1 MFIPILIMLLALVIV
16 VITLFIFVKVAKGK
30 PPQGRALD
38 YLDSGEIA
46 QGRVIAC
53 IGDSL
58 THGNLGACWVE
69 HLRDKFPQDVFLNE
83 GINGDVVWQVHERL
97 KPILECRPD
106 LAILMIGSNDA
117 MGSFDESSG
126 KGYKKNN
133 KLPEIP
139 TFNAYKKLLPEL
151 IDRLSEIPKIA
162 ICTLPPIGECLDS
175 AINQHIEKF
184 NVFIN
189 KTAEEKNISVLD
201 VSDSMWDELS
211 KRTYPAKK
219 NYNPKM
225 TVILKDIYGAWIQH
239 YIFKKPWDR
248 VAESRG
254 QWLLF
259 DQIHLGER
267 GARVMLSLAKGYIST
282 N

>member
-69 HLRDKFPQDVFLNE
+69 HLRDKFPQDIFLNE

-267 GARVMLSLAKGYIST
+267 GARVMFNLAKEYIST

>member
-1 MFIPILIMLLALVIV
+1 MLIPIVLILLVLVIV
-16 VITLFIFVKVAKGK
+16 VAGLFVFVVVSKGR

-38 YLDSGEIA
+38 FLDRREII

-58 THGNLGACWVE
+58 THGNLGVCWVD
-69 HLRDKFPQDVFLNE
+69 HLRDEFPQDIFLNE

-97 KPILECRPD
+97 KPILECRAD
-106 LAILMIGSNDA
+106 LVILMIGSNDA

-248 VAESRG
+248 VAESRA

>member
-1 MFIPILIMLLALVIV
+1 MFIPIVLILLVLVIAV
-16 VITLFIFVKVAKGK
+16 VSLFVFVIVAKGK

-38 YLDSGEIA
+38 YLERGEIS
-46 QGRVIAC
+46 QGRLVAC

-58 THGNLGACWVE
+58 THGNLGVCWVN
-69 HLRDKFPQDVFLNE
+69 HLRDEFPQDIFLNE

-97 KPILECRPD
+97 KPILKCRAD

-151 IDRLSEIPKIA
+151 IDRLSEIRKIA
-162 ICTLPPIGECLDS
+162 LCTLPPIGEYLDS
-175 AINQHIEKF
+175 AINQHIGKF
-184 NVFIN
+184 NDFIK

-201 VSDSMWDELS
+201 ASGSMWNELS
-211 KRTYPAKK
+211 QRTYPVKR

-225 TVILKDIYGAWIQH
+225 TVIVKDMYGACIQH

-248 VAESRG
+248 VGESRG

-267 GARVMLSLAKGYIST
+267 GARVMLSLTKVYIST

>member
-16 VITLFIFVKVAKGK
+16 VITLFVFVKVAKGK

-248 VAESRG
+248 VAESRA

>member
-248 VAESRG
+248 VAESRA

>member
-1 MFIPILIMLLALVIV
+1 MFVPVLLTLLVLVIV
-16 VITLFIFVKVAKGK
+16 VIGLFVVVIVTKGK

-38 YLDSGEIA
+38 YLNHKEIF

-58 THGNLGACWVE
+58 THGNLGTCWVDY
-69 HLRDKFPQDVFLNE
+69 LRDEFPQDIFLNE

-97 KPILECRPD
+97 KPILKCRPD

-175 AINQHIEKF
+175 AINQHIGKF
-184 NVFIN
+184 NNFIK

-211 KRTYPAKK
+211 KRTYPVKK

-225 TVILKDIYGAWIQH
+225 TAIAKDIFGACIQH

-248 VAESRG
+248 VGESRR

-267 GARVMLSLAKGYIST
+267 GARVMFNLAKGYIST

>member
-1 MFIPILIMLLALVIV
+1 MFIPIVLTLLVLVIAV
-16 VITLFIFVKVAKGK
+16 VSLFVFVIVAKGK

-38 YLDSGEIA
+38 YLERGEIS
-46 QGRVIAC
+46 QGRLVAC

-58 THGNLGACWVE
+58 THGNLGVCWVN
-69 HLRDKFPQDVFLNE
+69 HLRDEFPQDIFLNE

-97 KPILECRPD
+97 KPILKCRAD

-162 ICTLPPIGECLDS
+162 ICTLPPIGESRDS
-175 AINQHIEKF
+175 AINQHIGKF
-184 NVFIN
+184 NNFIK
-189 KTAEEKNISVLD
+189 KTAQEKNILCSRCLRLD
-201 VSDSMWDELS
+201 V
-211 KRTYPAKK
+211 
-219 NYNPKM
+219 
-225 TVILKDIYGAWIQH
+225 G
-239 YIFKKPWDR
+239 
-248 VAESRG
+248 
-254 QWLLF
+254 
-259 DQIHLGER
+259 
-267 GARVMLSLAKGYIST
+267 
-282 N
+282 

>member
-1 MFIPILIMLLALVIV
+1 MLLALVIV

-97 KPILECRPD
+97 KPILKCRPD

-248 VAESRG
+248 VAESRA

>member
-1 MFIPILIMLLALVIV
+1 MLLALVIV

-248 VAESRG
+248 VAESRA

>member
-1 MFIPILIMLLALVIV
+1 
-16 VITLFIFVKVAKGK
+16 VAKGK

-38 YLDSGEIA
+38 YLKHKEISL
-46 QGRVIAC
+46 GRVIAC

-58 THGNLGACWVE
+58 THGNLGVCWVD
-69 HLRDKFPQDVFLNE
+69 HLRDEFPQDEFFNE

-97 KPILECRPD
+97 KPILKCRPD

-117 MGSFDESSG
+117 MGSFDKSSG
-126 KGYKKNN
+126 EGYKKNN

-139 TFNAYKKLLPEL
+139 TFDAYKKLLPEL

-162 ICTLPPIGECLDS
+162 ICTLPPIGEYPDS
-175 AINQHIEKF
+175 AINQHIGKF
-184 NVFIN
+184 NDFIK
-189 KTAEEKNISVLD
+189 KTAQEKNIPVLD

-211 KRTYPAKK
+211 KRTYPVKK

-225 TVILKDIYGAWIQH
+225 TAIAKDIFGACIQH

-248 VAESRG
+248 VGESRR

-267 GARVMLSLAKGYIST
+267 GARVMFNLAKGYIST

>member
-1 MFIPILIMLLALVIV
+1 MLVPILSTVLVLVILVIGLFVV
-16 VITLFIFVKVAKGK
+16 VIVNKGK

-38 YLDSGEIA
+38 YLNQKEIF

-58 THGNLGACWVE
+58 THGNLGACWVDY
-69 HLRDKFPQDVFLNE
+69 LRDEFPQDRFLNE

-97 KPILECRPD
+97 KPILKCRPD
-106 LAILMIGSNDA
+106 LAILMIGSNDSI
-117 MGSFDESSG
+117 GSFDESSG

-139 TFNAYKKLLPEL
+139 TFDAYTKLLSKL

-162 ICTLPPIGECLDS
+162 LCTLPPIGEYPDS
-175 AINQHIEKF
+175 AINQHIGKF
-184 NVFIN
+184 NDFIRR
-189 KTAEEKNISVLD
+189 AAGEKNISVLD
-201 VSDSMWDELS
+201 ASGSMWNELS
-211 KRTYPAKK
+211 QRTYPVKR

-225 TVILKDIYGAWIQH
+225 TVIVKDMYGACIQH

-248 VAESRG
+248 VGESRG

-267 GARVMLSLAKGYIST
+267 GARVMLSLTKVYIST

>member
-1 MFIPILIMLLALVIV
+1 MLVPILLTVLVLVILVIGLFVV
-16 VITLFIFVKVAKGK
+16 VIVNKGK

-38 YLDSGEIA
+38 YLNQKEIF

-58 THGNLGACWVE
+58 THGNLGACWVDY
-69 HLRDKFPQDVFLNE
+69 LRDEFPQDIFLNE

-97 KPILECRPD
+97 DPILKCRPE

-117 MGSFDESSG
+117 IGSFDESSG

-139 TFNAYKKLLPEL
+139 TFDAYTKLLPKL

-162 ICTLPPIGECLDS
+162 LCTLPPIGEYPES
-175 AINQHIEKF
+175 AINEHIGKF
-184 NVFIN
+184 NDFIK
-189 KTAEEKNISVLD
+189 KTAEDTNTSVLE

-211 KRTYPAKK
+211 QRTYPVKR
-219 NYNPKM
+219 NYNPKN
-225 TVILKDIYGAWIQH
+225 TAIAKDIYGAWIKH
-239 YIFKKPWDR
+239 YIFNKPWDR
-248 VAESRG
+248 VGESRR

-267 GARVMLSLAKGYIST
+267 GARVMFNLAKGYIST

>member
-1 MFIPILIMLLALVIV
+1 MFIPILLTLLVPVIV
-16 VITLFIFVKVAKGK
+16 VTGLFAFVIVAKGK
-30 PPQGRALD
+30 PPQGRAID
-38 YLDSGEIA
+38 YLGHGRSS

-58 THGNLGACWVE
+58 THGNLGVCWVD
-69 HLRDKFPQDVFLNE
+69 HLRDEFPQDIFLNE

-97 KPILECRPD
+97 KPILKCRPD

-175 AINQHIEKF
+175 AINQHIGKF
-184 NVFIN
+184 NNFIK
-189 KTAEEKNISVLD
+189 KTAQEKNISVID

-225 TVILKDIYGAWIQH
+225 TAIAKDIFGACIQH

-248 VAESRG
+248 VGESRR

-267 GARVMLSLAKGYIST
+267 GARVMFNLAKGYIST

>member
-1 MFIPILIMLLALVIV
+1 MFIPILIILLAFIIV
-16 VITLFIFVKVAKGK
+16 VLALFVFVISAKGK

-38 YLDSGEIA
+38 YLDRGEIS
-46 QGRVIAC
+46 QGRLIAC

-69 HLRDKFPQDVFLNE
+69 HLRDEFPQDIFLNE
-83 GINGDVVWQVHERL
+83 GINGDVVWQVHQRL
-97 KPILECRPD
+97 KPILKCRAD
-106 LAILMIGSNDA
+106 LVILMIGSNDA
-117 MGSFDESSG
+117 MGSFDQSSG
-126 KGYKKNN
+126 ENYKKNN

-139 TFNAYKKLLPEL
+139 TFDAYKKLLPDL

-162 ICTLPPIGECLDS
+162 LCTLPPIGEYPNS
-175 AINQHIEKF
+175 AINQHIGKF
-184 NVFIN
+184 NVFIK
-189 KTAEEKNISVLD
+189 KTAKDKDISVLE
-201 VSDSMWDELS
+201 VSDSMWNELS
-211 KRTYPAKK
+211 KRTYPVKK

-225 TVILKDIYGAWIQH
+225 TVIAKDIYGAWIKR
-239 YIFKKPWDR
+239 YIFNKTWDG

-267 GARVMLSLAKGYIST
+267 GARVMLNLAKGYIST
-282 N
+282 S